1 MRAPYQTEYVQRL
14 KGWRRLVSHSLYPVL
29 LIGGAL
35 ATWSMMTSLSYPYLF
50 SVTCVTACV
59 GLTLWALEMWM
70 PYTTK
75 WSVTQSEATL
85 DLSHLFVSTGL
96 TSIFVNA
103 TVLGVFVWAGSVLSA
118 WLDLSIWPAHWPL
131 ILQVMLGL
139 ILGELGAYW
148 VHRVCHISDVG
159 WRIHVLH
166 HSAEKLHVWASGRNH
181 PFNVVCTVSLQA
193 ALPIVMGATPEV
205 LSLISSM
212 TGINGLSQHANVDIR
227 SGRVMSLIFSTPE
240 LHRWHHARN
249 LDSSHVNFGNNLIIW
264 DHVFGTYYSPQ
275 LSPPTEVGVEGL
287 SLPQSLP
294 AHLAIPFTY
303 QTRQQLKQTL
313 DLQMLDLTE
322 RRQESI
328 SDSEV
333 LSDLTI

>member
-1 MRAPYQTEYVQRL
+1 
-14 KGWRRLVSHSLYPVL
+14 
-29 LIGGAL
+29 
-35 ATWSMMTSLSYPYLF
+35 
-50 SVTCVTACV
+50 
-59 GLTLWALEMWM
+59 
-70 PYTTK
+70 
-75 WSVTQSEATL
+75 
-85 DLSHLFVSTGL
+85 
-96 TSIFVNA
+96 
-103 TVLGVFVWAGSVLSA
+103 
-118 WLDLSIWPAHWPL
+118 
-131 ILQVMLGL
+131 
-139 ILGELGAYW
+139 
-148 VHRVCHISDVG
+148 
-159 WRIHVLH
+159 
-166 HSAEKLHVWASGRNH
+166 
-181 PFNVVCTVSLQA
+181 
-193 ALPIVMGATPEV
+193 
-205 LSLISSM
+205 
-212 TGINGLSQHANVDIR
+212 
-227 SGRVMSLIFSTPE
+227 MSLIFSTPE